1 MDALTTPSNWQ
12 RVRLGDILTLKHGR
26 DYKKFKLGNIPVY
39 GSGGYML
46 SINNFLHNGESVCIG
61 RKGTIDKPIYLNG
74 KFWVVDTLFYSY
86 SFKKSI
92 PKFIFY
98 AFSIIKWSNYNEA
111 TGVPSLTKMTISNI
125 EIPLP
130 PLNEQIAIANILS
143 DVDRYLYSLDA
154 LILKKESVKKA
165 LSFELLSQRKRL
177 KGFNQN
183 WQRVR
188 LGDICEITTGSLDA
202 NEMVHYGKYRFYT
215 CAKKYYFIDKYAFDT
230 EAILISGN
238 GAYVGYV
245 HYYKGKFNAYQRT
258 YVLDNFSEHIIF
270 VKYFLT
276 MFLQSHIQTNKNEG
290 NTPYIVMATL
300 KDFEI
305 PLPPLN
311 EQIAIANILSD
322 VDRYLY
328 SLDALILKKESVKKA
343 LSFELLSQRKR
354 LKGFNQNWQRVRL
367 GDICEITTGSL
378 DANEM
383 VHYGKYRFYTCA
395 KKYYFIDKYAFDT
408 EAILISGNGA
418 YVGYVHYYKGKFNA
432 YQRTYVLDNFSEH
445 IIFVKYFLTMFLQ
458 SHIQTNKNE
467 GNTPYIVMATLK
479 DFEIPL
485 PPLNEQIAI
494 ANILSDL
501 DNEIISLKNKKRQFD
516 NIKKALNHDLM
527 SAKIRVLKK

>member
-1 MDALTTPSNWQ
+1 MDALMLPSNWQ
-12 RVRLGDILTLKHGR
+12 KVRLGDILTLKHGR
-26 DYKKFKLGNIPVY
+26 DYKNFKLGNIPVY

-154 LILKKESVKKA
+154 LILKKESIKKT

-177 KGFNQN
+177 KGFNQA

-188 LGDICEITTGSLDA
+188 LGDIGKPCMCKRVMKHQTTQYGEIPFYKIGTFGNTADA
-202 NEMVHYGKYRFYT
+202 FISKKLFLEYKTKYSFP
-215 CAKKYYFIDKYAFDT
+215 KKGD
-230 EAILISGN
+230 ILISASGTI
-238 GAYVGYV
+238 GRAVIYDGKPAYFQDSNIVWIDNDETLIKNDFLFY
-245 HYYKGKFNAYQRT
+245 AYSHVKWNTEHTTILRL
-258 YVLDNFSEHIIF
+258 YNDNF
-270 VKYFLT
+270 
-276 MFLQSHIQTNKNEG
+276 KN
-290 NTPYIVMATL
+290 TL
-300 KDFEI
+300 I

-311 EQIAIANILSD
+311 EQIAIANILSA
-322 VDRYLY
+322 
-328 SLDALILKKESVKKA
+328 LDS
-343 LSFELLSQRKR
+343 
-354 LKGFNQNWQRVRL
+354 
-367 GDICEITTGSL
+367 
-378 DANEM
+378 
-383 VHYGKYRFYTCA
+383 
-395 KKYYFIDKYAFDT
+395 
-408 EAILISGNGA
+408 
-418 YVGYVHYYKGKFNA
+418 
-432 YQRTYVLDNFSEH
+432 
-445 IIFVKYFLTMFLQ
+445 
-458 SHIQTNKNE
+458 
-467 GNTPYIVMATLK
+467 
-479 DFEIPL
+479 
-485 PPLNEQIAI
+485 
-494 ANILSDL
+494 
-501 DNEIISLKNKKRQFD
+501 EIISLKNKKRQFE

>member
-12 RVRLGDILTLKHGR
+12 RVRLGDIAEIIGGGTPSTQITSFWNGSINWFTPTEIGITKYVYKSQRTITPLGLKKSSAKLLPIGTILLTSRASIGDCAILKVVATTNQGFQSLIPLEKINNEFLYYLMLTLKN
-26 DYKKFKLGNIPVY
+26 KLLKLAS
-39 GSGGYML
+39 GST
-46 SINNFLHNGESVCIG
+46 FLEVSPN
-61 RKGTIDKPIYLNG
+61 K
-74 KFWVVDTLFYSY
+74 
-86 SFKKSI
+86 
-92 PKFIFY
+92 
-98 AFSIIKWSNYNEA
+98 IKN
-111 TGVPSLTKMTISNI
+111 LL
-125 EIPLP
+125 IPLP

-143 DVDRYLYSLDA
+143 ALDHYLYSLDA

-177 KGFNQN
+177 KGFNQA

-215 CAKKYYFIDKYAFDT
+215 CAKEYYFIDKYAFDT

-258 YVLDNFSEHIIF
+258 YVLDNFSEHI
-270 VKYFLT
+270 
-276 MFLQSHIQTNKNEG
+276 M
-290 NTPYIVMATL
+290 
-300 KDFEI
+300 
-305 PLPPLN
+305 
-311 EQIAIANILSD
+311 
-322 VDRYLY
+322 
-328 SLDALILKKESVKKA
+328 
-343 LSFELLSQRKR
+343 
-354 LKGFNQNWQRVRL
+354 
-367 GDICEITTGSL
+367 
-378 DANEM
+378 
-383 VHYGKYRFYTCA
+383 
-395 KKYYFIDKYAFDT
+395 
-408 EAILISGNGA
+408 
-418 YVGYVHYYKGKFNA
+418 
-432 YQRTYVLDNFSEH
+432 
-445 IIFVKYFLTMFLQ
+445 FVKYFLTMFLQ

-501 DNEIISLKNKKRQFD
+501 DSEIISLKNKKRQFE